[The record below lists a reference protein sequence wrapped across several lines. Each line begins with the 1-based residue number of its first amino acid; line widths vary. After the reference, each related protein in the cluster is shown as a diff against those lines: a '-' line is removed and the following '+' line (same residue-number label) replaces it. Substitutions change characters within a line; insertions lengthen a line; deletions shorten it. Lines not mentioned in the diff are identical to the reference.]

1 MNEILFY
8 LISTS
13 LFLVIIKEAMGIFFV
28 KKRFAFFIFIDCLDS
43 IFSGGYL
50 RDGVYCTAIFA
61 SYIRNRYKPVFL
73 YTALLW
79 KHN

>member
-28 KKRFAFFIFIDCLDS
+28 KKDLP
-43 IFSGGYL
+43 FSFSLIVWIVFLAVDICGTEYIAQPFL
-50 RDGVYCTAIFA
+50 LLN
-61 SYIRNRYKPVFL
+61 IRNRYKPVFL